1 MQMVNK
7 AGGRGVGMMEACAS
21 SEATAGA
28 GVGLKS
34 ISVKPEKLQAADTTK
49 STTPAQNR
57 LAILLIII
65 AGLCCD
71 A

>member
-7 AGGRGVGMMEACAS
+7 AGGGGVGMREDCAS
-21 SEATAGA
+21 GEATAGA

-34 ISVKPEKLQAADTTK
+34 ISVKPEKLHEADTPK

-57 LAILLIII
+57 VAIHLVII
-65 AGLCCD
+65 AGLGCD